1 VHTDTLIAIII
12 VVVLLSIAVI
22 ALIIYIV
29 VSKRL
34 VTINPG
40 ILLGFIVHNIRNIH
54 AFIK

>member
-1 VHTDTLIAIII
+1 MHTDTLIAIII